1 MKWQKR
7 YEISLTDL
15 AKQQIRQI
23 AKYIRMEFGK
33 HHGDKFIQE
42 VRHTRRLIESNPSVG
57 IVEPLLA
64 ERAVMYRSFVMNRLN
79 KIVYRID
86 DDVIYIVA
94 FWDVRRDPDS
104 LASEVK

>member
-1 MKWQKR
+1 
-7 YEISLTDL
+7 
-15 AKQQIRQI
+15 
-23 AKYIRMEFGK
+23 
-33 HHGDKFIQE
+33 
-42 VRHTRRLIESNPSVG
+42 
-57 IVEPLLA
+57 
-64 ERAVMYRSFVMNRLN
+64 MYRSFVMNRLN

>member
-1 MKWQKR
+1 MK
-7 YEISLTDL
+7 SLMTDL

-64 ERAVMYRSFVMNRLN
+64 ERAVM
-79 KIVYRID
+79 
-86 DDVIYIVA
+86 
-94 FWDVRRDPDS
+94 VRRRGSTQEPGGIRLVSDNKK
-104 LASEVK
+104 ENK